1 MKKIQKKIYLIIT
14 LLILAILT
22 FTISYIGITNKIRE
36 NKNKQEIKE
45 FEYETYSVSGNIGTT
60 LITLMNENGL
70 EKVTYTD
77 LNTNEPIEVLP
88 KGKTKFAFDY
98 KMEDRKQYEIKAQ
111 FTNGE
116 EKTYIIDY
124 EIPRIKG
131 EYTLVDGTY
140 ANKPDIT
147 RFSKRKNKI
156 FVFE

>member
-1 MKKIQKKIYLIIT
+1 MKKVNKKIYLMIAT
-14 LLILAILT
+14 VLLVFIVIV
-22 FTISYIGITNKIRE
+22 SYTGITNRIKE
-36 NKNKQEIKE
+36 NRKKEEIKE